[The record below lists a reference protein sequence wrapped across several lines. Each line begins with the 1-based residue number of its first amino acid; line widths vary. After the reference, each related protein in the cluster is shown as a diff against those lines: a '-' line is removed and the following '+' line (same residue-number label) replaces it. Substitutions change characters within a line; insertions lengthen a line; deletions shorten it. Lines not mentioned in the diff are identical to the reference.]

1 MTDRT
6 GITARVIRVLSPG
19 TARPVP
25 PAIRRIS
32 KGVLAGL
39 MFVLVGV
46 SSVGAEHIYK
56 AGGAVTN
63 PSVIQEVEPEY
74 TPEARNA
81 KIQGMVLLR
90 LVVGSDGIARDIQVE
105 QGIDAG
111 LDQNA
116 VQALRQWRFKPA
128 IRNARPVAVMAKV
141 AVNFRL
147 L

>member
-1 MTDRT
+1 
-6 GITARVIRVLSPG
+6 LS
-19 TARPVP
+19 
-25 PAIRRIS
+25 
-32 KGVLAGL
+32 
-39 MFVLVGV
+39 
-46 SSVGAEHIYK
+46 
-56 AGGAVTN
+56 AVTN